1 MEALQS
7 AFAYLAAGIGAG
19 LIMIGAAIGFGKIGG
34 SAMEATGRQ
43 PEAGNTIRTSM
54 IIVAGMLEG
63 ATLFAIV
70 VTLLLVV
77 LK

>member
-1 MEALQS
+1 MEGLQA

-19 LIMIGAAIGFGKIGG
+19 LIMIGAALGFGKIGS

-43 PEAGNTIRTSM
+43 PEAGNAIRTSL

-70 VTLLLVV
+70 VTLLLS